1 MLCIKGNKV
10 QMRGHNNKSIDTQFF
25 VLMAVVKA
33 FCDDEAGFSRDEN
46 RQPVNNSKGQ
56 VIEGDAIL
64 NLIDFHAVIC
74 SRLVARRDAGHSTRF
89 VEGFQH
95 IAQGMMHDA
104 IPERRGA
111 DFAFFAVL
119 NEEVTVGAR
128 TVRLVLQFP
137 LDLEQFTLRIKFKGG
152 HGWFVP
158 FTFTCFAPSVIQI
171 GKANNLRVESFKRFH
186 AEPFR

>member
-25 VLMAVVKA
+25 VLMAVVEA

-64 NLIDFHAVIC
+64 NLIDFHVVIC

-89 VEGFQH
+89 VERFQY
-95 IAQGMMHDA
+95 AAEGVMHHA
-104 IPERRGA
+104 VPKRGGA
-111 DFAFFAVL
+111 DFAFFTVL
-119 NEEVTVGAR
+119 NEEVAIGTGA
-128 TVRLVLQFP
+128 VRFVLQFP
-137 LDLEQFTLRIKFKGG
+137 LDLEQFTLRIKFKGSYG
-152 HGWFVP
+152 GFVP
-158 FTFTCFAPSVIQI
+158 LAFPCFMPGIVQI
-171 GKANNLRVESFKRFH
+171 GEAGYLWVEIFRCFHELRL
-186 AEPFR
+186 